1 MRRVPSIRTYAS
13 NMRRTKYFVYILR
26 CKDGSLYT
34 GITTDLA
41 RRFAMH
47 KAGTASRYTRAK
59 GVGRMLYSETQPSR
73 SAASKREAEIK
84 KWPRRKK
91 LSLIR

>member
-1 MRRVPSIRTYAS
+1 M
-13 NMRRTKYFVYILR
+13 YFVYVLR

-41 RRFAMH
+41 RRLAMH

-59 GVGRMLYSETQPSR
+59 GVGKMLYSEKQPSR

-84 KWPRRKK
+84 KWPRTRK
-91 LSLIR
+91 LALCRYAGARYIDIYA